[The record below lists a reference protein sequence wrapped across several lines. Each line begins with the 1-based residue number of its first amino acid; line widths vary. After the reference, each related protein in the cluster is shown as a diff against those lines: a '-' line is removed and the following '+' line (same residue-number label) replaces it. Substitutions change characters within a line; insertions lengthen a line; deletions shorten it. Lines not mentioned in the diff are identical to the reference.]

1 MKLQIINPLKNISIV
16 LLALMCFAGS
26 FAQSGNPQI
35 VRPVSVQEYLNEV
48 ARGNL
53 GYIAEKFN
61 VDIADATLKAARVF
75 NNPEIAVGY
84 SDNQDRQIQMGRGY
98 DAGLSYS
105 LSLGNVRSARI
116 GVAQSE
122 RDLSELVLQTYF
134 QNLRADAALVYFTG
148 LKEKLL
154 LDVQEEN
161 YQRMV
166 ELARADSI
174 RFRAGT
180 ITEVDARQSAIEARV
195 QKNELIRARSAWQVA
210 LVQMERLRGISGSDT
225 SWQPSGSLEY
235 PIRDFTAGSLIEQAR
250 QNRYDLQAA
259 IQSKTIS
266 EKMVRLVKS
275 GRAMELGI
283 QTGMSFST
291 NAANEMAPSPAHY
304 TYNVGVS
311 VPLKFS
317 NLNKGELEASELT
330 VKQKEVA
337 CRDAEQIVVSEV
349 TQAYVLYQSQKRQL
363 EEFHAG
369 MLAEAEAILNSKVY
383 SYKRGETS
391 LLDVLNAQRTYNDIR
406 RSFYETHYGY
416 LESLIELER
425 AAGIWDI

>member
-1 MKLQIINPLKNISIV
+1 MKSVKSIRIAP
-16 LLALMCFAGS
+16 LALLIFLFTGTG
-26 FAQSGNPQI
+26 FAQEGKATI
-35 VRPVSVQEYLNEV
+35 VKPVSIQDYLKEV
-48 ARGNL
+48 AQGNL

-61 VDIADATLKAARVF
+61 IDIAEATVKAAKVF

-84 SDNQDRQIQMGRGY
+84 SDNQDRRIQMGKSF

-105 LSLGNVRSARI
+105 LNLGNVRSARI
-116 GVAQSE
+116 SVAQSE
-122 RDLSELVLQTYF
+122 RDLSGLVLQTYF
-134 QNLRADAALVYFTG
+134 QNLRADAALVYYTG

-154 LDVQEEN
+154 LGVQEDN

-174 RFRAGT
+174 RFRTGT
-180 ITEVDARQSAIEARV
+180 IMEVDARQSAIEVRI

-235 PIRDFTAGSLIEQAR
+235 PIRDFTAGSLIDQAKE
-250 QNRYDLQAA
+250 NRYDLQAA
-259 IQSKTIS
+259 IQLRTIS

-283 QTGMSFST
+283 QTGMSFNT
-291 NAANEMAPSPAHY
+291 IAVNEIAPSPAHY
-304 TYNVGVS
+304 SYNIGVS

-317 NLNKGELEASELT
+317 SLNKGELEAWELT

-337 CRDAEQIVVSEV
+337 CRDAEQIVISEV
-349 TQAYVLYQSQKRQL
+349 TRAFILYQSQKRQL

-369 MLAEAEAILNSKVY
+369 LLAEAETILNSKVY

-391 LLDVLNAQRTYNDIR
+391 LLDVLIAQRTYNGIK

-416 LESLIELER
+416 LEALIELER
-425 AAGIWDI
+425 ASGIWDI